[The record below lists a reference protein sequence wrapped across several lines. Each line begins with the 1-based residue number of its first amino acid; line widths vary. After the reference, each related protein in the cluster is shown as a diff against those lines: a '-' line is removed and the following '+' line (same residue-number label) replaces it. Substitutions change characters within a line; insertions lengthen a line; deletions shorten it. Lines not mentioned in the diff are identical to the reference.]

1 MILIFWMLGFKS
13 AFLLSS
19 SIKRLFSS
27 SSLSET
33 RVASSAYLRLLIFL
47 PVVLIPAY
55 DSLSQALCIMYSI
68 WVKKQADHIQPWCI
82 PYPIM
87 NQSVVPH
94 KVLTI
99 ASWPEYRFLRK
110 QVRWSGTPIILR
122 IFHSLLWLIPLSSLK
137 EFLQSF
143 SYNNYITLFIDYQML
158 CGYYILNDLLI
169 IILHRP
175 WCHPH
180 FIDPKVGVEKL
191 IVPRVTEK

>member
-1 MILIFWMLGFKS
+1 MCPLFWTPLPLPSQSILIQ
-13 AFLLSS
+13 ACDSS
-19 SIKRLFSS
+19 SP
-27 SSLSET
+27 
-33 RVASSAYLRLLIFL
+33 VWYDWLLL
-47 PVVLIPAY
+47 EVN
-55 DSLSQALCIMYSI
+55 
-68 WVKKQADHIQPWCI
+68 KQCDNIQPWCTPFSI
-82 PYPIM
+82 L
-87 NQSVVPH
+87 NQSVVPC

-180 FIDPKVGVEKL
+180 FIDPKVGVK
-191 IVPRVTEK
+191 RS